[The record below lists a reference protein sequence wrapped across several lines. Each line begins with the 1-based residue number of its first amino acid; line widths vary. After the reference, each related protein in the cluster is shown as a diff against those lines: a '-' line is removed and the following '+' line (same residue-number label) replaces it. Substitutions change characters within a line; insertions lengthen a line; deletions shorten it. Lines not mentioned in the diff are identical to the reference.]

1 MKKPIVNR
9 FGLWSLL
16 LLLACLFTGC
26 PDDEEVFE
34 PMEPEPFTCQD
45 DFEVNATGDGCV
57 CPPDKIQQDTF
68 LCYTLPEGYWY
79 ADMEGCDWEI
89 GMSFGE
95 DPIFPS
101 WTLGDT
107 TTPWVR
113 YATFSNMDFVAYEY
127 NIRVVRP
134 MPKSSGNL
142 RSSPSNLYLGQTSSG
157 FDSIVFKVSDLEWI
171 MPGLDY
177 PPGGG
182 RELQFRGNLT
192 HPDTIRGTFFWGY
205 EDFSMPNTFATPTL
219 YSCEGTFV
227 LGG

>member
-1 MKKPIVNR
+1 MKKPIINR

-45 DFEVNATGDGCV
+45 DFEVNATGDGCI

-68 LCYTLPEGYWY
+68 LCYTLPDGYWY
-79 ADMEGCDWEI
+79 ADMEGCEWEI
-89 GMSFGE
+89 GMAFGE
-95 DPIFPS
+95 NPMFPS

-107 TTPWVR
+107 TTPGVT
-113 YATFSNMDFVAYEY
+113 YSYFSSMDFGAYRY
-127 NIRVVRP
+127 SIVIIRPGPTSADRLVKTPGR
-134 MPKSSGNL
+134 
-142 RSSPSNLYLGQTSSG
+142 LYLGQTSSG
-157 FDSIVFKVSDLEWI
+157 FDSIIFQVGDEEWD

-177 PPGGG
+177 PGGG
-182 RELQFRGNLT
+182 RQLQFRGNLT
-192 HPDTIRGTFFWGY
+192 RPDTIRGTFFWGY
-205 EDFSMPNTFATPTL
+205 EDFSMPGTFAFPTL
-219 YSCEGTFV
+219 YSCDGTFV